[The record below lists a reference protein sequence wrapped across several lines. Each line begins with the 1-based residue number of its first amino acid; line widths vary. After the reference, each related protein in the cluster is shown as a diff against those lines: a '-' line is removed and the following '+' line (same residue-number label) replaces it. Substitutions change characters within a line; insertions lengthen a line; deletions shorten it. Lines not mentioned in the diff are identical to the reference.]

1 MCVLHYDA
9 PSREVA
15 LEAALRAGVV
25 SDRVV
30 EMVEGHG

>member
-1 MCVLHYDA
+1 VLHYDA

-15 LEAALRAGVV
+15 LEAARRAGVV